1 MSKLSKAAKEMSAQ
15 DKTRKELHL
24 DEAHKNHM
32 GGDSYELNPL
42 ETLKLIACSSIFGE
56 AKYYKEYE
64 KDYKPHNPE
73 TGGRS
78 FSTWYT
84 ETRMDFNTIAVDLS
98 IKPVVSCDVLRTKST
113 SEVFE
118 EAIDAALDYDFRGTI
133 RFAMDLRT
141 EYFMRLNPQ
150 IIMVRAAIHPKRK
163 EFTEKNPGM
172 FAAAQMV
179 VMKRADEPAAQLAY
193 YLYLNKGKKNQ
204 LPSILKRSIALKLG
218 KLSKYQVNKYKNAEI
233 GMINAV
239 RLTHASSP
247 VLDELM
253 QTGSV
258 KVDEEDKTWEQLRS
272 GGMSWQE
279 IVDKGVMPHMAML
292 RNIRNVFKEVEDL
305 DFCKKYMTKLK
316 DGVLK
321 GKQFPFRYKS
331 AYDVVKEDYRINH
344 RAYIMDTLEECI
356 DISIDNLPK
365 LKGTTVCLSDNSGSA
380 WGAVTSEYGS
390 TTIAEI
396 DNLSSVIAAKCSD
409 EGSVIKFGDRY
420 KEYPI
425 SKRNGALSIAETV
438 NETGG
443 HDVGLQTE
451 GGVWKWFAHVL
462 DNEIKVDNI
471 FIFSDM
477 QAGTG
482 GLYGTDEDM
491 RDYIRGGYGCR
502 IRSRYGEQFGFINVF
517 KLILA
522 YRKHVNP
529 KVNVFTVQT
538 AGYGDAVVPMM
549 TYRCAIL
556 TGWTGKEV
564 QFAAEYIKQWDEIEA
579 KRESQKKKID
589 DASILNQITKED
601 VIEATEAYEHNQK
614 VMTDIAK
621 TIFSD
626 KQYPDAD
633 DKELL
638 KQFDEQIN
646 GKPKLVDESKQE
658 AFDKLT
664 KDMSP
669 IGIIALKSLL
679 NAYAKMDDDERKK
692 FFEDIS
698 E

>member
-1 MSKLSKAAKEMSAQ
+1 MSRLAKAAKEFSA
-15 DKTRKELHL
+15 KEKINKELHL

-42 ETLKLIACSSIFGE
+42 ETLKLMACSCIFGE
-56 AKYYKEYE
+56 SKYYKEHE
-64 KDYKPHNPE
+64 KDYKPHDPK
-73 TGGRS
+73 TS
-78 FSTWYT
+78 YKYFSDWVL
-84 ETRMDFNTIAVDLS
+84 ETRMDFNKINVELS
-98 IKPVVSCDVLRTKST
+98 VRPVVSDTVLRTKST

-133 RFAMDLRT
+133 KFAMDLRT

-150 IIMVRAAIHPKRK
+150 IIMVRAALHPKRK

-179 VMKRADEPAAQLAY
+179 VMKRADEPATQLAY

-218 KLSKYQVNKYKNAEI
+218 KLSRYQVNKYKNAEI

-239 RLTHASSP
+239 RLTHATSP

-272 GGMSWQE
+272 TGMPWKE

-305 DFCKKYMTKLK
+305 DFCKKYMNELQN
-316 DGVLK
+316 GVLK

-331 AYDVVKEDYRINH
+331 AYDVVKDDTSIHH
-344 RAYIMDTLEECI
+344 RAYIMDMLEECI

-380 WGAVTSEYGS
+380 WNAVTSEYGKA
-390 TTIAEI
+390 TIAEI

-409 EGSVIKFGDRY
+409 EGTVIKFGNEY

-443 HDVGLQTE
+443 RDVGHRTE
-451 GGVWKWFAHVL
+451 GGIWKWFANAL
-462 DNEIKVDNI
+462 DNNIKVDNI

-482 GLYGTDEDM
+482 GLYGTGEDM
-491 RDYIRGGYGCR
+491 RDYIRGGYGCK
-502 IRSRYGEQFGFINVF
+502 IRSRWGEEFGFINVF
-517 KLILA
+517 KLVLA

-538 AGYGDAVVPMM
+538 AGYGDAVIPMM

-564 QFAAEYIKQWDEIEA
+564 QFASEYIKQWDEIEA
-579 KRESQKKKID
+579 KRESQRKKLDETMDNIAREIVSNKT
-589 DASILNQITKED
+589 NITAE
-601 VIEATEAYEHNQK
+601 
-614 VMTDIAK
+614 
-621 TIFSD
+621 
-626 KQYPDAD
+626 D

-638 KQFDEQIN
+638 KQLDEQVN
-646 GKPKLVDESKQE
+646 GKPEIVDEAKKE

-669 IGIIALKSLL
+669 IGTMALKSLL
-679 NAYAKMDDDERKK
+679 NAYAKMSDEERKK
-692 FFEDIS
+692 FFEDIN

>member
-1 MSKLSKAAKEMSAQ
+1 MSKLSKAAKEMSTQ
-15 DKTRKELHL
+15 NKIKKELHL

-32 GGDSYELNPL
+32 GGDSYTLDPL

-56 AKYYKEYE
+56 SKYYKEYE
-64 KDYKPHNPE
+64 KDYKPCDPK
-73 TGGRS
+73 TGGRY
-78 FSTWYT
+78 FSTWVM
-84 ETRMDFNTIAVDLS
+84 ETRTDFNKINVELS
-98 IKPVVSCDVLRTKST
+98 VKPVVSDTVLRTKST

-133 RFAMDLRT
+133 KFAMDLRT
-141 EYFMRLNPQ
+141 EYFMRMNPQ

-163 EFTEKNPGM
+163 EFTEQNPGM
-172 FAAAQMV
+172 FNAAEQV
-179 VMKRADEPAAQLAY
+179 VMKRADEPATQLAY
-193 YLYLNKGKKNQ
+193 YLYLNKGEKKR
-204 LPSILKRSIALKLG
+204 LPSILKRSIALRLG
-218 KLSKYQVNKYKNAEI
+218 RLSRYQVNKYKNAEI

-239 RLTHASSP
+239 RLTHATSP

-253 QTGSV
+253 QTGAV
-258 KVDEEDKTWEQLRS
+258 KVDEVDKTWEQLRS
-272 GGMSWQE
+272 GGMSWKE

-292 RNIRNVFKEVEDL
+292 RNIRNVFKEVDDL
-305 DFCKKYMTKLK
+305 DFCKKYMNELK

-331 AYDVVKEDYRINH
+331 AYDVVESDNKINH
-344 RAYIMDTLEECI
+344 RAYILDALEECI

-425 SKRNGALSIAETV
+425 SKRNGALTITESI
-438 NETGG
+438 NSSGG

-451 GGVWKWFAHVL
+451 GGIWKWFTHVL
-462 DNEIKVDNI
+462 DNNIKVDNI

-482 GLYGTDEDM
+482 KLYGTGEDM
-491 RDYIRGGYGCR
+491 EEYIRGGYGCHLR
-502 IRSRYGEQFGFINVF
+502 RSWGKEFGFINVF

-529 KVNVFTVQT
+529 KVNVFSVQT

-579 KRESQKKKID
+579 KRESQKNKLDKTMNNI
-589 DASILNQITKED
+589 AREIVSNKTNITDE
-601 VIEATEAYEHNQK
+601 
-614 VMTDIAK
+614 
-621 TIFSD
+621 
-626 KQYPDAD
+626 D

-638 KQFDEQIN
+638 KQIDEQVN
-646 GKPKLVDESKQE
+646 GTPELVDESKQE

-669 IGIIALKSLL
+669 IGTVALKSLL
-679 NAYAKMDDDERKK
+679 NAYVKMDDDERKK
-692 FFEDIS
+692 FFNDLK
-698 E
+698 

>member
-1 MSKLSKAAKEMSAQ
+1 MKNFSKAAKEFST
-15 DKTRKELHL
+15 KEKINKELHL

-32 GGDSYELNPL
+32 GGDSYTLDPL

-56 AKYYKEYE
+56 SKYYKEHE
-64 KDYKPHNPE
+64 KDYKPYDPM
-73 TGGRS
+73 TGS
-78 FSTWYT
+78 KHFSGLVMD
-84 ETRMDFNTIAVDLS
+84 TRVDFNHVTVDLS
-98 IKPVVSCDVLRTKST
+98 VKPVVSDIVLRNKST

-133 RFAMDLRT
+133 KFAMDLRT

-150 IIMVRAAIHPKRK
+150 IIMVRAALHPKRK

-172 FAAAQMV
+172 FSAAEQV
-179 VMKRADEPAAQLAY
+179 VMKRADEPATQLAY

-204 LPSILKRSIALKLG
+204 LPSILKRSITLKLG
-218 KLSKYQVNKYKNAEI
+218 KLSRYQVNKYKNSEI

-239 RLTHASSP
+239 RLTHATSP

-272 GGMSWQE
+272 GGMSWKE

-292 RNIRNVFKEVEDL
+292 RNIRNVFKEVDDME
-305 DFCKKYMTKLK
+305 FCKKYMNELK
-316 DGVLK
+316 NGVLK

-331 AYDVVKEDYRINH
+331 AFDVVANDNKINH
-344 RAYIMDTLEECI
+344 RAYIMDELEECI

-380 WGAVTSEYGS
+380 WGAVTSEYGT

-409 EGSVIKFGDRY
+409 EGTVIKFGNEY

-425 SKRNGALSIAETV
+425 SKRNGVLTITETV
-438 NETGG
+438 NEKSG
-443 HDVGLQTE
+443 HDVGHRTE
-451 GGVWKWFAHVL
+451 GGIWKWFAHAL
-462 DNEIKVDNI
+462 DHNIKVDNI

-482 GLYGTDEDM
+482 GLYGTEADMDE
-491 RDYIRGGYGCR
+491 YIHGGYGCKLQKTVW
-502 IRSRYGEQFGFINVF
+502 GEDVAFINVF
-517 KLILA
+517 KLVLE

-529 KVNVFTVQT
+529 KVNVFSVQT
-538 AGYGDAVVPMM
+538 AGYGDAVIPMM

-579 KRESQKKKID
+579 KREAKNRIAD
-589 DASILNQITKED
+589 QITEED

-614 VMTDIAK
+614 VMNGIAK
-621 TIFSD
+621 EIL
-626 KQYPDAD
+626 PD
-633 DKELL
+633 L
-638 KQFDEQIN
+638 N
-646 GKPKLVDESKQE
+646 DESKQE

-664 KDMSP
+664 KDMSSV
-669 IGIIALKSLL
+669 GAAALKSLL
-679 NAYAKMDDDERKK
+679 DAYAKMDDDERKK
-692 FFEDIS
+692 FFNDIK
-698 E
+698 

>member
-1 MSKLSKAAKEMSAQ
+1 MKNFSKAAKEFST
-15 DKTRKELHL
+15 KEKINKELHL

-32 GGDSYELNPL
+32 GGDSYTLDPL

-56 AKYYKEYE
+56 SKYYKEHE
-64 KDYKPHNPE
+64 KDYKPYDPM
-73 TGGRS
+73 TGS
-78 FSTWYT
+78 KHFSGLVMD
-84 ETRMDFNTIAVDLS
+84 TRVDFNHVTVDLS
-98 IKPVVSCDVLRTKST
+98 VKPVVSDIVLRNKST

-133 RFAMDLRT
+133 KFAMDLRT

-150 IIMVRAAIHPKRK
+150 IIMVRAALHPKRK

-172 FAAAQMV
+172 FSAAEQV
-179 VMKRADEPAAQLAY
+179 VMKRADEPATQLAY

-218 KLSKYQVNKYKNAEI
+218 KLSRYQVNKYKNSEI

-239 RLTHASSP
+239 RLTHATSP

-272 GGMSWQE
+272 GGMSWKE

-292 RNIRNVFKEVEDL
+292 RNIRNVFKEVDDME
-305 DFCKKYMTKLK
+305 FCKKYMNELK
-316 DGVLK
+316 NGVLK

-331 AYDVVKEDYRINH
+331 AFDVVANDNKINH
-344 RAYIMDTLEECI
+344 RAYIQDTLEECI
-356 DISIDNLPK
+356 DIAIDNLPK

-380 WGAVTSEYGS
+380 WGAVTSEYGT

-420 KEYPI
+420 KEFPI
-425 SKRNGALSIAETV
+425 SKRNGTLNITE
-438 NETGG
+438 NINMCDG
-443 HDVGLQTE
+443 HDVGVSTE
-451 GGVWKWFAHVL
+451 GGIWKWFTYVL
-462 DNEIKVDNI
+462 DNNIKVDNI

-491 RDYIRGGYGCR
+491 DEYIHGGYGCKLQKR
-502 IRSRYGEQFGFINVF
+502 WRKDVAFINVF
-517 KLILA
+517 KLVLE

-529 KVNVFTVQT
+529 KVNVFSVQT

-579 KRESQKKKID
+579 KRE
-589 DASILNQITKED
+589 AVNQITKED

-614 VMTDIAK
+614 VMNDIAK
-621 TIFSD
+621 EIFSN
-626 KQYPDAD
+626 KQYT
-633 DKELL
+633 
-638 KQFDEQIN
+638 DESILDSI
-646 GKPKLVDESKQE
+646 KDDESKKE

-664 KDMSP
+664 KEKPP
-669 IGIIALKSLL
+669 IDATALKSILDIYANMSEEEREKFL
-679 NAYAKMDDDERKK
+679 NYLTK
-692 FFEDIS
+692 
-698 E
+698 

>member
-1 MSKLSKAAKEMSAQ
+1 MSKLAKAAKEFSAQ
-15 DKTRKELHL
+15 NKVKKDLHM

-32 GGDSYELNPL
+32 GGDSYTLNPL
-42 ETLKLIACSSIFGE
+42 ETLKLIASSSIFGE
-56 AKYYKEYE
+56 SKYYKEHE
-64 KDYKPHNPE
+64 KGYKPYDPM
-73 TGGRS
+73 TGSSR
-78 FSTWYT
+78 FSIWYN
-84 ETRMDFNTIAVDLS
+84 ETRVDFDKITLDLS
-98 IKPVVSCDVLRTKST
+98 IKPVVSCEVLRRRTT

-118 EAIDAALDYDFRGTI
+118 KAIDAALDYDFRGTI
-133 RFAMDLRT
+133 KFAMDLRT

-172 FAAAQMV
+172 FSAVEQV
-179 VMKRADEPAAQLAY
+179 VMKRADEPATQLAY

-218 KLSKYQVNKYKNAEI
+218 KLSGYKVNKYKKAEI

-239 RLTHASSP
+239 RLTHATSP

-253 QTGSV
+253 QTGAV
-258 KVDEEDKTWEQLRS
+258 KVDEENKTWEQLRS
-272 GGMSWQE
+272 GGMSWKE

-292 RNIRNVFKEVEDL
+292 RNIRNVFKEVDDM
-305 DFCKKYMTKLK
+305 DFCKKYMNELK
-316 DGVLK
+316 NGVLK

-331 AYDVVKEDYRINH
+331 AYDVVKDDYKINH
-344 RAYIMDTLEECI
+344 RAYIMDVLEECI

-425 SKRNGALSIAETV
+425 SKRNGTLSITETI
-438 NETGG
+438 NEAGG
-443 HDVGLQTE
+443 RDVGRSTE
-451 GGVWKWFAHVL
+451 GGIWKWFAHAL
-462 DNEIKVDNI
+462 DNNIKVDNI
-471 FIFSDM
+471 FIFSDQ

-482 GLYGTDEDM
+482 GLYGTEEDM
-491 RDYIRGGYGCR
+491 EEYTRGGYCCKIQKGWG
-502 IRSRYGEQFGFINVF
+502 IAYINVF

-529 KVNVFTVQT
+529 KVNVFSVQT
-538 AGYGDAVVPMM
+538 AGYGDAVIPMM

-579 KRESQKKKID
+579 KRESQKKKLDETMDNI
-589 DASILNQITKED
+589 AREIVSNKTNIT
-601 VIEATEAYEHNQK
+601 TE
-614 VMTDIAK
+614 
-621 TIFSD
+621 
-626 KQYPDAD
+626 D

-638 KQFDEQIN
+638 NQIDKQVNDTL
-646 GKPKLVDESKQE
+646 KLDDASEQE
-658 AFDKLT
+658 AFDKLA

-669 IGIIALKSLL
+669 FGVIALKSLL
-679 NAYAKMDDDERKK
+679 ETYAKMSDEERKK
-692 FFEDIS
+692 FFDAFTK
-698 E
+698 

>member
-1 MSKLSKAAKEMSAQ
+1 MSRLSKAAKEFSARE
-15 DKTRKELHL
+15 KTNKELHL

-42 ETLKLIACSSIFGE
+42 ETLKLMACSCIFGE
-56 AKYYKEYE
+56 SKYYKEYE
-64 KDYKPHNPE
+64 KDYKPHDPL
-73 TGGRS
+73 TGSRR
-78 FSTWYT
+78 FSEWVM
-84 ETRMDFNTIAVDLS
+84 ETRKDFNKINVELS
-98 IKPVVSCDVLRTKST
+98 VKPVVSDTVLRAKST

-133 RFAMDLRT
+133 KFAMDLRT

-172 FAAAQMV
+172 FNAAQQV
-179 VMKRADEPAAQLAY
+179 VMKRADEPATQLAY
-193 YLYLNKGKKNQ
+193 YLYLNKGEKNK
-204 LPSILKRSIALKLG
+204 LPSILKRSIAFRLG
-218 KLSKYQVNKYKNAEI
+218 RLSRYQVNKYKNAEI

-239 RLTHASSP
+239 RLTHATSP

-253 QTGSV
+253 QTGAV
-258 KVDEEDKTWEQLRS
+258 KVDEVDKTWEQLRS
-272 GGMSWQE
+272 AGMSWKE

-305 DFCKKYMTKLK
+305 DFCKKYMNELK
-316 DGVLK
+316 NGVLK

-331 AYDVVKEDYRINH
+331 AYDVVKDDASINH

-380 WGAVTSEYGS
+380 WGAVTSEYG
-390 TTIAEI
+390 TTTVAEI

-409 EGSVIKFGDRY
+409 EGTVIKFGDRY

-425 SKRNGALSIAETV
+425 SKRNGALSITETV
-438 NETGG
+438 NETAGR
-443 HDVGLQTE
+443 DVGHSTE
-451 GGVWKWFAHVL
+451 GGIWKWFAHAL
-462 DNEIKVDNI
+462 DNNIKVDNI

-482 GLYGTDEDM
+482 GLYGTGSDM
-491 RDYIRGGYGCR
+491 EEYIRGGYGCK
-502 IRSRYGEQFGFINVF
+502 IRSRFGDAVGFINVF
-517 KLILA
+517 KLVLA

-529 KVNVFTVQT
+529 KVNVFTIQT
-538 AGYGDAVVPMM
+538 AGYGDAVIPMM

-579 KRESQKKKID
+579 KRKSWTKVADES
-589 DASILNQITKED
+589 LLGQITKED
-601 VIEATEAYEHNQK
+601 VIEASKAYEHNQK
-614 VMTDIAK
+614 VMNDIAK
-621 TIFSD
+621 AIVSD
-626 KQYPDAD
+626 KQFTDESITDA
-633 DKELL
+633 
-638 KQFDEQIN
+638 I
-646 GKPKLVDESKQE
+646 KLDDESKQE

-669 IGIIALKSLL
+669 IGTVALKSLL
-679 NAYAKMDDDERKK
+679 NAYAKMSDEERKK
-692 FFEDIS
+692 FFEDLK
-698 E
+698 

>member
-1 MSKLSKAAKEMSAQ
+1 MSKLSKAAKEMSTQ
-15 DKTRKELHL
+15 NKVKKELHL

-32 GGDSYELNPL
+32 DGDSYTLDPL

-64 KDYKPHNPE
+64 KDYKPCDPK
-73 TGGRS
+73 TGDRY
-78 FSTWYT
+78 FSTWVM
-84 ETRMDFNTIAVDLS
+84 ETRTDFNKINAELS
-98 IKPVVSCDVLRTKST
+98 VKPVVSDTVLRTRST

-133 RFAMDLRT
+133 KFAMDLRT

-172 FAAAQMV
+172 FNAAEQV
-179 VMKRADEPAAQLAY
+179 VMKRADEPATQLAY
-193 YLYLNKGKKNQ
+193 YLYLNKGEKNK
-204 LPSILKRSIALKLG
+204 LPSILKRSIAFRLG
-218 KLSKYQVNKYKNAEI
+218 KLSRYQVNKYKNAEI

-239 RLTHASSP
+239 RLTHATSP

-253 QTGSV
+253 QTGAV

-272 GGMSWQE
+272 SGMSWKE

-305 DFCKKYMTKLK
+305 DFCKKYMNELK
-316 DGVLK
+316 NGVLK

-331 AYDVVKEDYRINH
+331 AYDVVKDDTNIHH
-344 RAYIMDTLEECI
+344 RAYIMDVLEECI

-380 WGAVTSEYGS
+380 WGAVTSEYGR

-409 EGSVIKFGDRY
+409 EGTVIKFGDRY

-425 SKRNGALSIAETV
+425 SKRNGALSITETI
-438 NETGG
+438 NDISGR
-443 HDVGLQTE
+443 DVGLQTE
-451 GGVWKWFAHVL
+451 GGIWKWFAHVL
-462 DNEIKVDNI
+462 DNNIKVDNI

-491 RDYIRGGYGCR
+491 EEYIRGGYGCHL
-502 IRSRYGEQFGFINVF
+502 RSSWGKERGFINVF

-529 KVNVFTVQT
+529 KVNVFSVQT

-579 KRESQKKKID
+579 KRESYTKLDKTMNNIAREIVSNKT
-589 DASILNQITKED
+589 NITE
-601 VIEATEAYEHNQK
+601 
-614 VMTDIAK
+614 
-621 TIFSD
+621 
-626 KQYPDAD
+626 AD

-638 KQFDEQIN
+638 KQIDEQVN
-646 GKPKLVDESKQE
+646 GTPEPVDESKQE

-669 IGIIALKSLL
+669 IGTMALKSLL
-679 NAYAKMDDDERKK
+679 DAYAKMSDEERKK
-692 FFEDIS
+692 FFNDLK
-698 E
+698 

>member
-1 MSKLSKAAKEMSAQ
+1 MSRISKAAKEFSAKE
-15 DKTRKELHL
+15 KTRKELHL

-32 GGDSYELNPL
+32 GGDSYTLDPL

-56 AKYYKEYE
+56 SKYYKEHE
-64 KDYKPHNPE
+64 KDYKPHDPI
-73 TGGRS
+73 TGDKR
-78 FSTWYT
+78 FSSWVM
-84 ETRMDFNTIAVDLS
+84 ETRMDFNRISVDLS
-98 IKPVVSCDVLRTKST
+98 IEPVVSDKVLRTKST

-133 RFAMDLRT
+133 KFAMDLRT

-150 IIMVRAAIHPKRK
+150 IIMVRAAVHPKRK

-172 FAAAQMV
+172 FNAAQQV
-179 VMKRADEPAAQLAY
+179 VMKRADEPATQLAY
-193 YLYLNKGKKNQ
+193 YLFLNKGKKNQ
-204 LPSILKRSIALKLG
+204 LPSILKRSIAYKLG
-218 KLSKYQVNKYKNAEI
+218 KLSRYQVNKYKNAEI

-247 VLDELM
+247 ILDELM

-258 KVDEEDKTWEQLRS
+258 KVDEENKTWEQLRS
-272 GGMSWQE
+272 GGMSWKE

-305 DFCKKYMTKLK
+305 DFCKKYMNELQN
-316 DGVLK
+316 GVLK

-331 AYDVVKEDYRINH
+331 AYDVVTGDTSIHH
-344 RAYIMDTLEECI
+344 RAYIMDMLEECI

-365 LKGTTVCLSDNSGSA
+365 LKGTTICLSDNSGSA
-380 WGAVTSEYGS
+380 WGAMTSEYGT

-409 EGSVIKFGDRY
+409 EGTVIKFGNEY

-425 SKRNGALSIAETV
+425 SKRNGALNITMTV
-438 NETGG
+438 NERSG
-443 HDVGLQTE
+443 HDVGHRTE
-451 GGVWKWFAHVL
+451 GGIWKWFAHAL
-462 DNEIKVDNI
+462 DNKIKVDNI

-491 RDYIRGGYGCR
+491 EEYIRGGYGCKIQR
-502 IRSRYGEQFGFINVF
+502 RWGDTIGFINVF
-517 KLILA
+517 KLVLA

-529 KVNVFTVQT
+529 KVNVFSVQT

-579 KRESQKKKID
+579 KRESQKKKLDKTMNNIAREIVSD
-589 DASILNQITKED
+589 KSLITEEDTKKLLNQI
-601 VIEATEAYEHNQK
+601 
-614 VMTDIAK
+614 
-621 TIFSD
+621 
-626 KQYPDAD
+626 
-633 DKELL
+633 
-638 KQFDEQIN
+638 DEQVN
-646 GKPKLVDESKQE
+646 GTPELVDKSKQE
-658 AFDKLT
+658 AFDKIT
-664 KDMSP
+664 EDMSP
-669 IGIIALKSLL
+669 IGAMALKSLL
-679 NAYAKMDDDERKK
+679 NAYAKMSDEERKK
-692 FFEDIS
+692 FFEDIK
-698 E
+698 

>member
-1 MSKLSKAAKEMSAQ
+1 MSKLAKAAKEFSARE
-15 DKTRKELHL
+15 KTRKELHI

-32 GGDSYELNPL
+32 GGDSYTLNPL

-56 AKYYKEYE
+56 SKYYKEHE
-64 KDYKPHNPE
+64 KGYKPHDPS
-73 TGGRS
+73 TSGKS
-78 FSTWYT
+78 FSSWVF
-84 ETRMDFNTIAVDLS
+84 ETRADFNRINVKLS
-98 IKPVVSCDVLRTKST
+98 VKPVVSDTVLRSKST

-118 EAIDAALDYDFRGTI
+118 EAIDAALDYDFLETI
-133 RFAMDLRT
+133 KFAMDLRT

-172 FAAAQMV
+172 FSAAEQV
-179 VMKRADEPAAQLAY
+179 VMKRADEPATQLAY
-193 YLYLNKGKKNQ
+193 YLYLNKGNKNQ

-218 KLSKYQVNKYKNAEI
+218 KLSRYQVNKYKNAEI

-239 RLTHASSP
+239 RLTHATSP

-253 QTGSV
+253 QTGAV

-272 GGMSWQE
+272 SGMSWKE

-292 RNIRNVFKEVEDL
+292 RNIRNVFKEVDDM
-305 DFCKKYMTKLK
+305 DFCKKYMNELK
-316 DGVLK
+316 NGVLK

-331 AYDVVKEDYRINH
+331 AYDVVKDDYKINH
-344 RAYIMDTLEECI
+344 RAYIMDALEECI

-409 EGSVIKFGDRY
+409 EGSVIKFGDKY
-420 KEYPI
+420 TEYPI
-425 SKRNGALSIAETV
+425 SKRNGALSITETI

-443 HDVGLQTE
+443 RDVGRSTE
-451 GGVWKWFAHVL
+451 GGIWKWFAHAL
-462 DNEIKVDNI
+462 DNNIKVDNI
-471 FIFSDM
+471 FIFSDQ

-482 GLYGTDEDM
+482 GLYGTEEDM
-491 RDYIRGGYGCR
+491 REYISGGYCYKYQ
-502 IRSRYGEQFGFINVF
+502 RSWGSEIGFINVF
-517 KLILA
+517 KLILT

-529 KVNVFTVQT
+529 KVNVFSVQT

-579 KRESQKKKID
+579 KRESRKKKLDETMDNI
-589 DASILNQITKED
+589 AREIVSNKTNITAE
-601 VIEATEAYEHNQK
+601 
-614 VMTDIAK
+614 
-621 TIFSD
+621 
-626 KQYPDAD
+626 D

-638 KQFDEQIN
+638 KQIDEQVN
-646 GKPKLVDESKQE
+646 GKPELVDKAKQE

-669 IGIIALKSLL
+669 IGTMALKSLL
-679 NAYAKMDDDERKK
+679 NAYAKMSDEERAK
-692 FFEDIS
+692 FFKDLK
-698 E
+698 

>member
-1 MSKLSKAAKEMSAQ
+1 MSKLSKAAKEFST
-15 DKTRKELHL
+15 KEKINKELHM
-24 DEAHKNHM
+24 DEVHKNHM
-32 GGDSYELNPL
+32 GGDSYTLDPL

-56 AKYYKEYE
+56 SKYYKEHE
-64 KDYKPHNPE
+64 KDYKPYDPM
-73 TGGRS
+73 TGS
-78 FSTWYT
+78 KHFSGLVMD
-84 ETRMDFNTIAVDLS
+84 TRMDFNHVTVDLS
-98 IKPVVSCDVLRTKST
+98 VKPVVSDTVLRTKST

-118 EAIDAALDYDFRGTI
+118 EAIDAALDYDFCGTI
-133 RFAMDLRT
+133 KFAMDLRT
-141 EYFMRLNPQ
+141 KYFMRLNPQ
-150 IIMVRAAIHPKRK
+150 IIMVRAALHPKRK

-172 FAAAQMV
+172 FSAAEQV
-179 VMKRADEPAAQLAY
+179 VMKRADEPATQLAY

-218 KLSKYQVNKYKNAEI
+218 KLSRYQVNKYKSSEI

-239 RLTHASSP
+239 RLTHATSP

-272 GGMSWQE
+272 GGMSWKE

-292 RNIRNVFKEVEDL
+292 RNIRNVFKEVDDME
-305 DFCKKYMTKLK
+305 FCKKYMNELK
-316 DGVLK
+316 NGVLK

-331 AYDVVKEDYRINH
+331 AFDVVANDNKINH

-380 WGAVTSEYGS
+380 WGAVTSEYGT

-409 EGSVIKFGDRY
+409 EGTVIKFGNEC
-420 KEYPI
+420 KIYPI
-425 SKRNGALSIAETV
+425 SKRNGTLSITVTV
-438 NETGG
+438 NETSG
-443 HDVGLQTE
+443 HDVGHRTE
-451 GGVWKWFAHVL
+451 GGIWKWFAYAL
-462 DNEIKVDNI
+462 DNKIKVDNI

-482 GLYGTDEDM
+482 GLYGTEADM
-491 RDYIRGGYGCR
+491 YEYIHGGYGCKLQKTVW
-502 IRSRYGEQFGFINVF
+502 GEDVAFINVF
-517 KLILA
+517 KLVLE

-529 KVNVFTVQT
+529 KVNVFSVQT
-538 AGYGDAVVPMM
+538 AGYGDAVIPMM

-579 KRESQKKKID
+579 KRESQKKKLDETI
-589 DASILNQITKED
+589 N
-601 VIEATEAYEHNQK
+601 N
-614 VMTDIAK
+614 IARE
-621 TIFSD
+621 IVSD
-626 KQYPDAD
+626 KTNITAED

-638 KQFDEQIN
+638 KQIDEQVN
-646 GKPKLVDESKQE
+646 GTPELVDESKQE

-664 KDMSP
+664 KDMSS
-669 IGIIALKSLL
+669 IGTMALKSLL
-679 NAYAKMDDDERKK
+679 DAYAKMDDDERKK
-692 FFEDIS
+692 FFNDIK
-698 E
+698 

>member
-1 MSKLSKAAKEMSAQ
+1 MSKLSKAAKEMTAQ
-15 DKTRKELHL
+15 NKTKKELHL

-32 GGDSYELNPL
+32 GGDSYTLDPL

-64 KDYKPHNPE
+64 KGYKPYDPM
-73 TGGRS
+73 TGS
-78 FSTWYT
+78 KHFSTLFM
-84 ETRMDFNTIAVDLS
+84 EASMDFDNIITAELS
-98 IKPVVSCDVLRTKST
+98 VKPVVVGTVLRHKTT

-133 RFAMDLRT
+133 KFAMDLRT

-150 IIMVRAAIHPKRK
+150 IIMVRAALHPKRK

-172 FAAAQMV
+172 FNAAQQV
-179 VMKRADEPAAQLAY
+179 VMKRADEPATQLAY
-193 YLYLNKGKKNQ
+193 YLYLNKGEKSQ
-204 LPSILKRSIALKLG
+204 LPSILKRSIAFKLG
-218 KLSKYQVNKYKNAEI
+218 KLSRYQVNKYKNAEI

-239 RLTHASSP
+239 RLTHATSP

-253 QTGSV
+253 QTGAV
-258 KVDEEDKTWEQLRS
+258 KVNEEDKTWEQLRS

-292 RNIRNVFKEVEDL
+292 RNIRNVFKEVDDM
-305 DFCKKYMTKLK
+305 DFCKKYMNELK
-316 DGVLK
+316 NGVLK

-331 AYDVVKEDYRINH
+331 AYDVVKDEYKINH
-344 RAYIMDTLEECI
+344 RVYILDALEECI

-380 WGAVTSEYGS
+380 WGAVTSEYGN
-390 TTIAEI
+390 TTIASI

-409 EGSVIKFGDRY
+409 EGSVIKFGDKY

-425 SKRNGALSIAETV
+425 SKRNGALSITETI
-438 NETGG
+438 NTSGG
-443 HDVGLQTE
+443 NDVGLQTE
-451 GGVWKWFAHVL
+451 GGIWKWFAHAL

-482 GLYGTDEDM
+482 CLYGTDEDM
-491 RDYIRGGYGCR
+491 RDYMNGGYGCR
-502 IRSRYGEQFGFINVF
+502 VRRRYGADFGFINVF

-529 KVNVFTVQT
+529 KVNVFSVQT
-538 AGYGDAVVPMM
+538 AGYGDSVIPMM

-579 KRESQKKKID
+579 KRESQKNKKKKLDETMDNI
-589 DASILNQITKED
+589 AREIVSNKTNITAE
-601 VIEATEAYEHNQK
+601 
-614 VMTDIAK
+614 
-621 TIFSD
+621 
-626 KQYPDAD
+626 D

-638 KQFDEQIN
+638 KQLDEQVN
-646 GKPKLVDESKQE
+646 GKPELVDEAKQE

-669 IGIIALKSLL
+669 IGTMALKSLL
-679 NAYAKMDDDERKK
+679 NAYAKMSDDERKK
-692 FFEDIS
+692 FFKDLK
-698 E
+698 

>member
-1 MSKLSKAAKEMSAQ
+1 MSRLSKAAKDFSKQE
-15 DKTRKELHL
+15 KTRKELHL

-32 GGDSYELNPL
+32 GGDSYTLDPL

-56 AKYYKEYE
+56 SKYYKEHE
-64 KDYKPHNPE
+64 KDYKPHDPK
-73 TGGRS
+73 TGDRY
-78 FSTWYT
+78 FSSWVM
-84 ETRMDFNTIAVDLS
+84 ETRMDFNRITVDLS
-98 IKPVVSCDVLRTKST
+98 VKPVVSDTVLRTKST

-133 RFAMDLRT
+133 KFAMDLRT

-172 FAAAQMV
+172 FNAAEQV
-179 VMKRADEPAAQLAY
+179 IMKRADEPATQLAY
-193 YLYLNKGKKNQ
+193 YLFLNKGKKNQ
-204 LPSILKRSIALKLG
+204 LPSILKRSIAYKLG
-218 KLSKYQVNKYKNAEI
+218 KLSRYQVNKYKNAEI

-239 RLTHASSP
+239 RLTHATSP

-258 KVDEEDKTWEQLRS
+258 KVNEDDKTWEQLRS
-272 GGMSWQE
+272 GGMSWKE

-292 RNIRNVFKEVEDL
+292 RNVRNVFKEVDDM
-305 DFCKKYMTKLK
+305 DFCKKYMNELQN
-316 DGVLK
+316 GVLK

-331 AYDVVKEDYRINH
+331 AYDVVKDDSSIHH
-344 RAYIMDTLEECI
+344 RAYIMDMLEECI

-380 WGAVTSEYGS
+380 WGAMTSEYGT

-409 EGSVIKFGDRY
+409 EGTVIKFGNEY

-425 SKRNGALSIAETV
+425 SKRNGVLNITMAV
-438 NETGG
+438 NERSG
-443 HDVGLQTE
+443 HDVGHRTE
-451 GGVWKWFAHVL
+451 GGIWKWFAHAL
-462 DNEIKVDNI
+462 DNNIKVDNI

-482 GLYGTDEDM
+482 CLYGTDEDM
-491 RDYIRGGYGCR
+491 AEYIRGGYGCKIQKR
-502 IRSRYGEQFGFINVF
+502 WGDTIGYINVF
-517 KLILA
+517 KLVLA

-529 KVNVFTVQT
+529 KVNVFSVQT

-549 TYRCAIL
+549 TYRTAIL

-579 KRESQKKKID
+579 KRESHKKKLDETMNNIAREIVSDESYID
-589 DASILNQITKED
+589 EEDTK
-601 VIEATEAYEHNQK
+601 K
-614 VMTDIAK
+614 
-621 TIFSD
+621 
-626 KQYPDAD
+626 
-633 DKELL
+633 LL
-638 KQFDEQIN
+638 KQIDEQVN
-646 GKPKLVDESKQE
+646 GTQEIVDKSKQE
-658 AFDKLT
+658 AFDKIT

-669 IGIIALKSLL
+669 IGAMALKSLL
-679 NAYAKMDDDERKK
+679 NAYAKMSDEERKK
-692 FFEDIS
+692 FFEDIK
-698 E
+698 